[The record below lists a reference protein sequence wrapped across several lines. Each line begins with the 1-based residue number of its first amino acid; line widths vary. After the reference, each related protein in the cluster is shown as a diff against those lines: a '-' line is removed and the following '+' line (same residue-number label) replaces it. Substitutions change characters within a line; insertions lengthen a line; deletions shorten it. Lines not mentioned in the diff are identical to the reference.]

1 MQNKGMMKIGDL
13 LQKVLI
19 IGMIV
24 SLPNS
29 NIANSSHDDIFI
41 CLNIPI
47 PGLCNYDSFIRE

>member
-1 MQNKGMMKIGDL
+1 MSVGDL
-13 LQKVLI
+13 LQKLLI

-29 NIANSSHDDIFI
+29 NIANSSHDDILI

-47 PGLCNYDSFIRE
+47 PGLLFNHISLHLFY